1 MGLKNNGIK
10 KKGIMKKGFKKKGFK
25 KKGFKKKGLMHGRKI
40 CQAAAPEVLL
50 YSKEKY

>member
-10 KKGIMKKGFKKKGFK
+10 KKGIMKKGFK

>member
-25 KKGFKKKGLMHGRKI
+25 KKGLLHGRKI
-40 CQAAAPEVLL
+40 CHAAAPEVLL
-50 YSKEKY
+50 YTGFYLL